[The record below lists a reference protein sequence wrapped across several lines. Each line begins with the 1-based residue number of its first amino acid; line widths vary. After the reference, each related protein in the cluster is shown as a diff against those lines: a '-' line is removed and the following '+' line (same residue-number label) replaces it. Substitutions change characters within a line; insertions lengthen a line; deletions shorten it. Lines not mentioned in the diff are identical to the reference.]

1 MNSLNVSA
9 ALAINVASV
18 RRSYGSGALAFEA
31 VRGIDLH
38 VRRGELFAL
47 LGTNGAGKTSLLEVM
62 EGMARP
68 SAGKVRVFGVDPY
81 RRRRE
86 VRQRT
91 GIVLQESAL
100 PSGLTVIETARMWH
114 GTLTHPMPVAEC
126 LGLVDLTHHRNV
138 AVKSLSGGER
148 RRLDL
153 GLALLGQ
160 PELLFL
166 DEPTAGLDPQ
176 SRRQVWELMRHLLD
190 HGTTIVLTTHY
201 LEEAEQLADRLAI
214 MHAGQIARMGSV
226 PEIVAAEPARIRYR
240 TTSTVMANLDA
251 LATLPALIAGS
262 RSDTTGVEL
271 ATTDLQATLNALLR
285 RAQDADAVLTSLDAS
300 PASLEQT
307 FLTIAQSSNGHG
319 DVPHATAA

>member
-1 MNSLNVSA
+1 
-9 ALAINVASV
+9 
-18 RRSYGSGALAFEA
+18 
-31 VRGIDLH
+31 
-38 VRRGELFAL
+38 
-47 LGTNGAGKTSLLEVM
+47 M

-68 SAGKVRVFGVDPY
+68 STGRVRVFGVDPY

-86 VRQRT
+86 VRRHT

-100 PSGLTVIETARMWH
+100 PSGLTAIETARMWH
-114 GTLTHPMPVAEC
+114 GTLTHPVPAAEC
-126 LGLVDLTHHRNV
+126 LGLVDLGHRHNV

-153 GLALLGQ
+153 ALALMGQ
-160 PELLFL
+160 PQLLFL

-176 SRRQVWELMRHLLD
+176 SRHQVWELVRRLLD

-226 PEIVAAEPARIRYR
+226 SEIVAAEPARIRYR
-240 TTSTVMANLDA
+240 TTSTALANIDA
-251 LATLPALIAGS
+251 LATLPAITAGS
-262 RSDTTGVEL
+262 RSDTAGVEL
-271 ATTDLQATLNALLR
+271 ATTDLQATLDALLR
-285 RAQDADAVLTSLDAS
+285 RAHAADAVLTNLDAS

-307 FLTIAQSSNGHG
+307 FLTIAQSGNDHTA
-319 DVPHATAA
+319 VPHATAA

>member
-1 MNSLNVSA
+1 MNPLNASA
-9 ALAINVASV
+9 ALAINVASLH
-18 RRSYGSGALAFEA
+18 RSYGSGASAFEA
-31 VRGIDLH
+31 VRGINLH

-62 EGMARP
+62 EGMAPP
-68 SAGKVRVFGVDPY
+68 SAGRVRVFGVDPY

-86 VRQRT
+86 VRRRT

-100 PSGLTVIETARMWH
+100 PSGLTAIETARMWH
-114 GTLTHPMPVAEC
+114 GTLTHPMPFSEC
-126 LGLVDLTHHRNV
+126 LGLVDLTHRRNV

-153 GLALLGQ
+153 ALALMGQ

-176 SRRQVWELMRHLLD
+176 SRRQVWELVRRLLD

-226 PEIVAAEPARIRYR
+226 SEIVASEPAHIRYR
-240 TTSTVMANLDA
+240 TTSAELADLDG
-251 LATLPALIAGS
+251 LVTLPALTAGS

-285 RAQDADAVLTSLDAS
+285 RAHDADAVLTSLDAS

-307 FLTIAQSSNGHG
+307 FLTIAQSGNGHG

>member
-1 MNSLNVSA
+1 MEPRSMNPLNVSA
-9 ALAINVASV
+9 AVAINVASLH
-18 RRSYGSGALAFEA
+18 RSYGSGASAFEA
-31 VRGIDLH
+31 VRGINLH

-47 LGTNGAGKTSLLEVM
+47 LGTNGAGKTSLLEVI
-62 EGMARP
+62 EGMAPP
-68 SAGKVRVFGVDPY
+68 SAGQVRVFGVDPY

-86 VRQRT
+86 VRRRT

-100 PSGLTVIETARMWH
+100 PSGLTAIETARMWH
-114 GTLTHPMPVAEC
+114 GTLTHPMPFSEC
-126 LGLVDLTHHRNV
+126 LGLVDLTHRRNV

-153 GLALLGQ
+153 ALALMGQ

-176 SRRQVWELMRHLLD
+176 SRRQVWELVRRLLD

-226 PEIVAAEPARIRYR
+226 AEIVASEPAHIRYR
-240 TTSTVMANLDA
+240 TTSAELADLDG
-251 LATLPALIAGS
+251 LATLPALAAGS
-262 RSDTTGVEL
+262 RSDTTG
-271 ATTDLQATLNALLR
+271 
-285 RAQDADAVLTSLDAS
+285 
-300 PASLEQT
+300 
-307 FLTIAQSSNGHG
+307 
-319 DVPHATAA
+319 